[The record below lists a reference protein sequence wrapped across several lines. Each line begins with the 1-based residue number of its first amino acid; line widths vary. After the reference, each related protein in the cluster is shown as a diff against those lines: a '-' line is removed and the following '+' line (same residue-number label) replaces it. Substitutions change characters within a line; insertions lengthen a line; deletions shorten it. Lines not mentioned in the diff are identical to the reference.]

1 MTSERLQQAVE
12 RRGLSGVA
20 LVVTVGSLIGLS
32 IMGDS
37 LMYSV
42 LPLAA
47 PGLGIPLPLVGLLLS
62 INRLIRLISNS
73 WASRAYERWGAQ
85 WPFLGSLGL
94 GALATL
100 SYGFASSLPVLVS
113 GRALW
118 GIAWSGLRQG
128 GYQAIWT
135 GARHQKGR
143 LTGLLWGLVRMGSAI
158 GVLAGGVLYD
168 RYGFQTAMLFVI
180 ATAAL
185 AVPAGLALRWAEGHA
200 PAAKPAP
207 AKEGTDA
214 PIQAGWM
221 SMIKT
226 PAQRWLVIAA
236 FVDYLA
242 SGVIVSTTAVFV
254 AGISDRGEG
263 MVWLGLGVATLTG
276 LLHGVR
282 WITDLAFGPLVGAL
296 SDRIGQAATA
306 ALVTV
311 CYATAIVASLTL
323 PPVGA
328 ILALFAVLLCD
339 GALHIVM
346 SAAAS
351 GVALTTSH
359 PHTFVGVY
367 ATTTDAGSALGPLV
381 AYSLVEFVGLSLVY
395 ALLAVL
401 LVVAVGQFWRHARAT
416 T

>member
-1 MTSERLQQAVE
+1 MTSERIHQAAG
-12 RRGLSGVA
+12 RSGLSGVA

-47 PGLGIPLPLVGLLLS
+47 PGLGIPLPFVGVLLS
-62 INRLIRLISNS
+62 INRLIRLISNG
-73 WASRAYERWGAQ
+73 WASRAYERWGAH

-100 SYGFASSLPVLVS
+100 SYGFAANLPVLVG
-113 GRALW
+113 GRGLW

-128 GYQAIWT
+128 GYQAVWT
-135 GARHQKGR
+135 GAPHQKGR

-180 ATAAL
+180 ATATL
-185 AVPAGLALRWAEGHA
+185 AVPAGLLLRWAEGHA
-200 PAAKPAP
+200 PVIKPASTP
-207 AKEGTDA
+207 LQDA
-214 PIQAGWM
+214 PLKAGWR
-221 SMIKT
+221 SMIQT
-226 PAQRWLVIAA
+226 PAQRWLVVAA

-254 AGISDRGEG
+254 SGVSTREDGI
-263 MVWLGLGVATLTG
+263 MWLGIGVATLTG

-306 ALVTV
+306 ALVAV
-311 CYATAIVASLTL
+311 CYAASLALALTL

-328 ILALFAVLLCD
+328 VLALFAVLLCD
-339 GALHIVM
+339 GAMHIVM
-346 SAAAS
+346 SAAAT

-359 PHTFVGVY
+359 PHTFVSIY

-381 AYSLVEFVGLSLVY
+381 AYSLVEFVGLPLVY
-395 ALLAVL
+395 GVLGTLLL
-401 LVVAVGQFWRHARAT
+401 LAVGQFWRVART
-416 T
+416 TT